1 MLVDPLFVDLV
12 ARESLDE
19 DLAGHLGMSNRE
31 CHNRFF
37 VTAQAAQYSTY
48 VAEQRVKLTR
58 RQLERLEQLSEFFQF
73 SLGSGMITPVS
84 GDGSAGF
91 DELFLKFSKADR
103 SLFRIRAGSR
113 FVFAV
118 VIHV

>member
-1 MLVDPLFVDLV
+1 MLVNPLFVDLV

-48 VAEQRVKLTR
+48 VAEKRVKLSR
-58 RQLERLEQLSEFFQF
+58 RQLKRLEQFSEFFQF
-73 SLGSGMITPVS
+73 SLGSGMVATVS
-84 GDGSAGF
+84 GDGPASF
-91 DELFLKFSKADR
+91 DKLFLQFSKAGR
-103 SLFRIRAGSR
+103 SLLWIRAGSR
-113 FVFAV
+113 FVFAF